1 MVEATKISKGQVIFH
16 NDALWRVLEST
27 PAHIGKKGRYMQIKM
42 KRLDDGHIET
52 NRFSSDDDIETAY
65 IETRRLQY
73 LYPDGQTYV
82 FMDPQSGEQYH
93 LGEDVVEDA
102 LPYMTYNTEVKVEFH
117 EDRPLRVNLPPSVV
131 LEVTQ
136 TEPAVK
142 GNTATDVTKPAT
154 LETGKVVKV
163 PGHIEKGA
171 QVKVDTRTG
180 EFQGKA

>member
-65 IETRRLQY
+65 IETRKLQY

-93 LGEDVVEDA
+93 LGQDVVEDA

-142 GNTATDVTKPAT
+142 GDTATDVTKPAT